1 LIRVATQYRIALQHN
16 AHNYPMYLVV
26 IAWLYV
32 VLMMAVAEATSS
44 NGTLLGAI
52 VTFVLY
58 GLAPITLVVYIMGTP
73 GRKRAIKA
81 REQAGRDAEKAATE
95 ASSTEPAGSGET
107 PAEPVAAVRK
117 EP

>member
-1 LIRVATQYRIALQHN
+1 
-16 AHNYPMYLVV
+16 MYLVV

-52 VTFVLY
+52 VTFLLY
-58 GLAPITLVVYIMGTP
+58 GFAPIALVVYIMGTP

-81 REQAGRDAEKAATE
+81 GEQAARDAENAAAT
-95 ASSTEPAGSGET
+95 ASSTEPAGGSEAS
-107 PAEPVAAVRK
+107 AEAVPAVRK

>member
-1 LIRVATQYRIALQHN
+1 
-16 AHNYPMYLVV
+16 MYLVV

-52 VTFVLY
+52 VTFLLY
-58 GLAPITLVVYIMGTP
+58 GLAPIALVVYIMGTP
-73 GRKRAIKA
+73 GRKRAIRA
-81 REQAGRDAEKAATE
+81 REQSRRDAENAAAA
-95 ASSTEPAGSGET
+95 ASSTEPAGGGEAA
-107 PAEPVAAVRK
+107 AETVAAVRK